1 MNNFTPL
8 EIDTLTEIINIG
20 IGRAASALN
29 DITGSHI
36 ILKVPSIAL
45 VLLDALPKTFQ
56 HLENGLIS
64 SVIQSFQGDFTGSAA
79 LLFPPE
85 SAARLVSVI
94 TNEEITAANL
104 DTVRSGTLMEIG
116 NIIINSLL
124 GTMCNIFECSL
135 NFSLPEYRDANGL
148 TDLIASSPTLCGE
161 AGMIMLVET
170 TFLIKT
176 LSISGYI
183 LVIFRLES
191 TEVLRAMIT
200 RISKKQLTL

>member
-1 MNNFTPL
+1 MKDFSPL

-20 IGRAASALN
+20 V
-29 DITGSHI
+29 GSHI

-45 VLLDALPKTFQ
+45 VPLNELPAAFQ
-56 HLENGLIS
+56 HLENDRVS
-64 SVIQSFQGDFTGSAA
+64 SVIQSFRGDFTGSAA

-85 SAARLVSVI
+85 SAAKLVSAI
-94 TNEEITAANL
+94 TEETITATNL

-135 NFSLPEYRDANGL
+135 NFSLPEYRDARGL
-148 TDLIASSPTLCGE
+148 TELIDSSPILCGQ
-161 AGMIMLVET
+161 AGLIMLVEAN
-170 TFLIKT
+170 FLIKT

-191 TEVLRAMIT
+191 TGLIRDMIA
-200 RISKKQLTL
+200 RISNK

>member
-1 MNNFTPL
+1 MKDFTPL

-36 ILKVPSIAL
+36 QLKVPSIAL

-56 HLENGLIS
+56 HLENDLVS
-64 SVIQSFQGDFTGSAA
+64 SVMQSFQGDFTGSAA

-94 TNEEITAANL
+94 TKEEITAANL

-135 NFSLPEYRDANGL
+135 SFSLPEYRDAKGL
-148 TDLIASSPTLCGE
+148 SDLIESSPTLHGE
-161 AGMIMLVET
+161 AGMIMLVEA

-176 LSISGYI
+176 LRISGYI

-191 TEVLRAMIT
+191 TEVLRAMIA
-200 RISKKQLTL
+200 RIAQK

>member
-1 MNNFTPL
+1 MKDFSPL

-29 DITGSHI
+29 DIIGSHI
-36 ILKVPSIAL
+36 QLKVPSIAL
-45 VLLDALPKTFQ
+45 VPLDELPTAFQ
-56 HLENGLIS
+56 HLENDRVS
-64 SVIQSFQGDFTGSAA
+64 SVIQSFRGDFTGSAA
-79 LLFPPE
+79 LLIPPE
-85 SAARLVSVI
+85 SAAKLVSAI
-94 TNEEITAANL
+94 TEEQITATNL

-135 NFSLPEYRDANGL
+135 NFSLPEYRDAKGL
-148 TDLIASSPTLCGE
+148 TELIESSPTLCGQ
-161 AGMIMLVET
+161 AGLIMLVEAN
-170 TFLIKT
+170 FLIKT

-191 TEVLRAMIT
+191 TGLLRDMIA
-200 RISKKQLTL
+200 RISSK

>member
-1 MNNFTPL
+1 MKNFTAL

-29 DITGSHI
+29 DIIGSHI
-36 ILKVPSIAL
+36 QLKVPSIAM
-45 VLLDALPKTFQ
+45 VPLDALPKAFQ
-56 HLENGLIS
+56 HMENNLVS
-64 SVIQSFQGDFTGSAA
+64 SVMQSFQGDFTGSAA

-85 SAARLVSVI
+85 SAIQLVSAI
-94 TNEEITAANL
+94 TEDEITAANL

-124 GTMCNIFECSL
+124 GTMCNMLECNL
-135 NFSLPEYRDANGL
+135 NFSLPEYRDARGL
-148 TDLIASSPTLCGE
+148 TDLITSSPTLHGE
-161 AGMIMLVET
+161 VGMIMLVEAN
-170 TFLIKT
+170 FLIKT

-191 TEVLRAMIT
+191 TKLLQNMIT
-200 RISKKQLTL
+200 SIPQK